1 MEIKAP
7 QAVIR
12 EKARME
18 LKGAVQLI
26 QKNFGIEPDLL
37 CDMLKGIL
45 ADYEETKATQM
56 TAFALQMAID
66 KQTEEKDDDHTEN

>member
-56 TAFALQMAID
+56 TAFALQMALENS
-66 KQTEEKDDDHTEN
+66 KEEKDNDHTET